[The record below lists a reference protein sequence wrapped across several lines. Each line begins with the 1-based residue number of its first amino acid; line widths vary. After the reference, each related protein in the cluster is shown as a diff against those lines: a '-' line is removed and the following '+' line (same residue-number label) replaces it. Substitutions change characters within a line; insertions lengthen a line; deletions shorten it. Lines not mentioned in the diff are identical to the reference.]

1 MMEIIF
7 ETDEYLAT
15 TGGALPAFVEGQSR
29 DETRIQGPFPAR
41 VKGSQAT
48 GARFVTDTIIE
59 NLSAQ
64 DCCVRLVERV
74 EPGDCLFVATRIN
87 KAVVSLRGKVLH
99 IMLRADGTWGVIL
112 RITRYRFVHRRKNSD

>member
-1 MMEIIF
+1 MGIIL
-7 ETDEYLAT
+7 ETEDYLAK
-15 TGGALPAFVEGQSR
+15 TGSALSALAECESR
-29 DETRIQGPFPAR
+29 DEPRIQGPFPAR

-59 NLSAQ
+59 NLSAH

-99 IMLRADGTWGVIL
+99 TLLRADGTWVVSL
-112 RITRYRFVHRRKNSD
+112 SITRYRFVHRRKNSD